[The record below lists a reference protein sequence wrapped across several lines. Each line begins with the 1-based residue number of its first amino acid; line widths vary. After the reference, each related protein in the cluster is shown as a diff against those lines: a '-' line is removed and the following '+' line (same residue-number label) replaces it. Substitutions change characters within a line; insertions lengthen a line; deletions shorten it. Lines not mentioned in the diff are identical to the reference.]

1 MSTVIKASNRT
12 RLKLRFC
19 RLCME
24 SSFIWTFIIG
34 LGVSRDQRM
43 PTRLT
48 PCQITKGPAKVS
60 ATVCRAR
67 VPSAPAPF
75 PRRHYC
81 FRCSVTRLV
90 ESTVMSTGL
99 PAPGRRR
106 LAHHLGPAR
115 CCSAWHR
122 SPRPQSCRKPLAVIC
137 HKDSHTQ
144 RIPGDRQLMFCNSI
158 RTISMSRSGSIC
170 VPVDVAVGDPVMVA
184 VTVDVGGV
192 PVTVVVPVGVPV
204 IPGVPV
210 TVRVPVGVNVTEWVG
225 VGCRES
231 PSLFLFP

>member
-60 ATVCRAR
+60 ATVCRAGCR
-67 VPSAPAPF
+67 GGTISEKALLF
-75 PRRHYC
+75 SLL
-81 FRCSVTRLV
+81 SVTRLV

-99 PAPGRRR
+99 PAPGKKKACPPFGASP
-106 LAHHLGPAR
+106 LLFCVAPFTSTTKLPEAAGPLFAT
-115 CCSAWHR
+115 
-122 SPRPQSCRKPLAVIC
+122 K
-137 HKDSHTQ
+137 T
-144 RIPGDRQLMFCNSI
+144 
-158 RTISMSRSGSIC
+158 RTPSGS
-170 VPVDVAVGDPVMVA
+170 PETG
-184 VTVDVGGV
+184 
-192 PVTVVVPVGVPV
+192 
-204 IPGVPV
+204 
-210 TVRVPVGVNVTEWVG
+210 
-225 VGCRES
+225 S
-231 PSLFLFP
+231 